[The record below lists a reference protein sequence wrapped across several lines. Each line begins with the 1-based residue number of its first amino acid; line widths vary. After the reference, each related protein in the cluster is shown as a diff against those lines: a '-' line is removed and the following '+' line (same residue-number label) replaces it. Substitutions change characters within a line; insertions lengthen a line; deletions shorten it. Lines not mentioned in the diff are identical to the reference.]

1 MKKILIILTICLLFT
16 GCSLTRR
23 RVMNQPIINQNV
35 SNQITTSYGTFE
47 IPSTWI
53 KREDH
58 STSSKY
64 FFANRDDTNSIPNN
78 ISVEMG
84 TNYYSKEDHMK
95 FRTAILTQM
104 GNQAKAYGMTLTSS
118 GSTTKNG
125 YVVYTFNMEGSSQ
138 KTIQHYI
145 IGDYKYVLVHETIWN
160 GNEDDTHTA
169 AKTIVNSFKW
179 KE

>member
-1 MKKILIILTICLLFT
+1 MKKIFIILAFCLLLT
-16 GCSLTRR
+16 GCTLPRR
-23 RVMNQPIINQNV
+23 TQRINYRND
-35 SNQITTSYGTFE
+35 NYIETSYGSFT

-64 FFANRDDTNSIPNN
+64 FFANRSDKNDIPNN

-84 TNYYSKEDHMK
+84 TNRYSKDEHMSFK
-95 FRTAILTQM
+95 TAIQTQIAAQISRR
-104 GNQAKAYGMTLTSS
+104 GATMTGS

-125 YVVYTFNMEGSSQ
+125 YIVYTFRINMPGQ
-138 KTIQHYI
+138 TTVQHYI
-145 IGDYKYVLVHETIWN
+145 VGDYKYVLVHETIWN
-160 GNEDDTHTA
+160 GDGIDTDNA
-169 AKTIVNSFKW
+169 AKEIVNSFRW